1 MLRDDEGIYAS
12 MIKTRKY
19 QNEKPVDTDLFEGQG
34 HKQVAQAIAS
44 VLLSDS
50 SQHIIGIEGNLG
62 SGKSTVISILQQ
74 EIVEKG
80 YHVVTFDADQYHSTL
95 KPALI
100 KSIETELETLIGKKD
115 KYRLGS
121 AVETAL
127 GKRLEYT
134 KNTTS
139 HISFSAIIFAFSLG
153 VSALQLKPS
162 LKFLAE
168 LTKGLPNLDKLS
180 GWLSIAL
187 FASPLLVYVVLRV
200 LGCKTRLGDLVKRN
214 STDTISETIDVNRE
228 VGAIELKEAFGT
240 FSNLIPKEKTLL
252 LVVDNI
258 DRVSPDIARELWSD
272 IEILTSLGSERFR
285 ILLPYSEEHLAK
297 ALEKSAVD
305 ESQSGKE
312 FISKRIPIPF
322 SAPPIVTTGW
332 RSQFEEYW
340 NETLSDITGQ
350 EGVKDLIEIWAQKIT
365 PRYLKSIVNRI
376 GAKIDS
382 CPESNELL
390 SGVSCAAYLM
400 IVRDNKL
407 SINQL
412 LSEPKSD
419 KGIDTIPSDIE
430 RKLKATHKLLL
441 KYGGEKDEWAKQV
454 AALHFQTSFTIAQ
467 SELIAE
473 PIRTALKTYDA
484 NMLVELSSLLGFDVL
499 FRQQLAITNAS
510 DLVKITDYLVQ
521 ADNGLEVAEK
531 YLIDINHEI
540 KHSTTEDYD
549 FDEGLI
555 ESYQNLQ
562 DNGVSVDHKIINE
575 RQKQIIKSI
584 GKIWKVMES
593 LDSSLDPAGAE
604 YKWKDLENAIKQC
617 YALYLVTGTSPYFI
631 NKPTSS
637 FVVNALFPIKE
648 QIKQW
653 NVLKLV
659 QSLATDDLV
668 IAASK
673 RQKLLESEDTI
684 FPVLLEKNCIG
695 ELDDLSRE
703 DFLDDI
709 SIKSIEAD
717 VLITALPFTNQWNE
731 PQNKICYQQLVNGLE
746 SHKRSGS
753 LDETILN
760 AYTALCAA
768 SLVNE
773 LNPTENVKNISRQ
786 QQAAIWLSN
795 TLIGQPD
802 CAQHLT
808 NYLSFC
814 KFDKVLTW
822 CKDDTVGNY
831 LLPHLEELI
840 ANHRITRVNVGHLLA
855 SDYEFLKVNTEKL
868 TQKEI
873 LEWMEAWHSFAK
885 EPLSWNLTA
894 VKDIIQCETSGFL
907 DVLTTYFNNPNVTK
921 EEWLERVEANHPIF
935 NEVAN
940 YFYSQ
945 KCTLENQKSLQ
956 KALKALPDEHHDYD
970 VDLVQILTNL
980 IDGNQKNGI
989 RISLTSTFFKS
1000 DTTLKK
1006 RYRIIKYFGSIIS
1019 MPNINDSGLEIEAI
1033 ALLDD
1038 ALNNGYQNER
1048 NWLLKQPLDGTGWN
1062 ISEWSFDGLTAL
1074 YSVLNDDPDT
1084 KNAKLTKA
1092 VADRVNEH
1100 KDNDKADSAAESFS
1114 N

>member
-1 MLRDDEGIYAS
+1 
-12 MIKTRKY
+12 MISTRKY
-19 QNEKPVDTDLFEGQG
+19 QNEKPVDTDLFDGQG
-34 HKQVAQAIAS
+34 HNQVAQAIAS
-44 VLLSDS
+44 VLVSDS

-74 EIVEKG
+74 DIVDKG
-80 YHVVTFDADQYHSTL
+80 FHVVTFDADQYQSTL
-95 KPALI
+95 KSALI
-100 KSIETELETLIGKKD
+100 QSIETELETLIEKKD
-115 KYRLGS
+115 KYKLAKLGS

-134 KNTTS
+134 KDTTS

-168 LTKGLPNLDKLS
+168 LAKDLPNLDKLS

-187 FASPLLVYVVLRV
+187 FASPVLVYLALRV

-312 FISKRIPIPF
+312 FISKRVPVPF

-340 NETLSDITGQ
+340 SETLPDITGQ

-365 PRYLKSIVNRI
+365 PRSLKSIVNRI

-382 CPESNELL
+382 CPEPNELL

-407 SINQL
+407 SVNQL
-412 LSEPKSD
+412 LSDPKSGKNND
-419 KGIDTIPSDIE
+419 SIPSDIE

-441 KYGGEKDEWAKQV
+441 KYGGKKDEWAKQV

-484 NMLVELSSLLGFDVL
+484 DMLVELSSLLGFDVL
-499 FRQQLAITNAS
+499 FRQQLATTNAS

-521 ADNGLEVAEK
+521 ADNGYEVAEK
-531 YLIDINHEI
+531 YLNDINHEI
-540 KHSTTEDYD
+540 MYSTIEDYD
-549 FDEGLI
+549 FDEDLI
-555 ESYQNLQ
+555 ESYRNLQ
-562 DNGVSVDHKIINE
+562 DNDVSIDYKIINE
-575 RQKQIIKSI
+575 RQKQIIESI
-584 GKIWKVMES
+584 RKIWKVMNS
-593 LDSSLDPAGAE
+593 LDSPSDIEDAE
-604 YKWKDLENAIKQC
+604 YKWGDLEKAIKQC
-617 YALYLVTGTSPYFI
+617 YAFYLVTGKTPHFI
-631 NKPTSS
+631 NKPTHS

-653 NVLKLV
+653 DVLNLL
-659 QSLATDDLV
+659 QSLSTDDLV
-668 IAASK
+668 VAASK
-673 RQKLLESEDTI
+673 RQKLLESENTI
-684 FPVLLEKNCIG
+684 FPVLLEKMRIG
-695 ELDDLSRE
+695 DLYDLRSE
-703 DFLDDI
+703 DLLADI
-709 SIKSIEAD
+709 NINSIEAD
-717 VLITALPFTNQWNE
+717 VLTTMLPFTNQWNE
-731 PQNKICYQQLVNGLE
+731 PQNRACYQQLVNELE

-753 LDETILN
+753 LDDSTLN
-760 AYTALCAA
+760 AFVALCAA

-773 LNPTENVKNISRQ
+773 LNPTENVTIRHQNGHSHP
-786 QQAAIWLSN
+786 QQAAGWLS
-795 TLIGQPD
+795 TKLKEQPD
-802 CAQHLT
+802 FSQHLT
-808 NYLSFC
+808 DYLSFC
-814 KFDKVLTW
+814 KFEKVLTW
-822 CKDDTVGNY
+822 CKDSAVGSY

-840 ANHRITRVNVGHLLA
+840 DNRRINRMNVNSLLTD
-855 SDYEFLKVNTEKL
+855 DYVFLKDNTENL
-868 TQKEI
+868 TPKEI
-873 LEWMEAWHSFAK
+873 LNWMEGWHTRAK
-885 EPLSWNLTA
+885 NPLKWNQT
-894 VKDIIQCETSGFL
+894 VVEDIIQCESLGFL
-907 DVLTTYFNNPNVTK
+907 SVLTEYFDDPNVTK
-921 EEWLERVEANHPIF
+921 EEWLKRIKVDHPVF
-935 NEVAN
+935 NEVAYYLHSKN
-940 YFYSQ
+940 YILECQ
-945 KCTLENQKSLQ
+945 KPLQ
-956 KALKALPDEHHDYD
+956 QALKVLPEEHHSYNIE
-970 VDLVQILTNL
+970 LVKVLTHL
-980 IDGNQKNGI
+980 IDGKQRNGM
-989 RISLTSTFFKS
+989 RISLMSAFFKTNTS
-1000 DTTLKK
+1000 LEK
-1006 RYRIIKYFGSIIS
+1006 RYRIIRYFGSIIS
-1019 MPNINDSGLEIEAI
+1019 IPTINDSVLEMEAI

-1038 ALNNGYQNER
+1038 SVNNGHIDER
-1048 NWLLKQPLDGTGWN
+1048 NWLLAQPLGGTGWN
-1062 ISEWSFDGLTAL
+1062 ISEWSLDGLTAL
-1074 YSVLNDDPDT
+1074 YNVLSDDTDT
-1084 KNAKLTKA
+1084 AKENLTKA
-1092 VADRVNEH
+1092 VADRVNEL
-1100 KDNDKADSAAESFS
+1100 KDNDKTDSAA
-1114 N
+1114 

>member
-1 MLRDDEGIYAS
+1 
-12 MIKTRKY
+12 MITTRKY

-100 KSIETELETLIGKKD
+100 QSIETELETLIGKKD
-115 KYRLGS
+115 KYKLAKLGS

-134 KNTTS
+134 KDTTS

-168 LTKGLPNLDKLS
+168 LAKGLPNLDKLS

-187 FASPLLVYVVLRV
+187 FVSPLLVYVVLRV

-340 NETLSDITGQ
+340 NETLPDITGQ

-407 SINQL
+407 SVNQL

-441 KYGGEKDEWAKQV
+441 KYGGKKDEWAKQV

-484 NMLVELSSLLGFDVL
+484 DMLVELSSLLGFDVL
-499 FRQQLAITNAS
+499 FRQQLATTNVS

-540 KHSTTEDYD
+540 KYSTTEDYD
-549 FDEGLI
+549 FDEDLI
-555 ESYQNLQ
+555 DSYRNLQ
-562 DNGVSVDHKIINE
+562 DNDVSIDHKIINE

-584 GKIWKVMES
+584 EKIWKVMES
-593 LDSSLDPAGAE
+593 LDSLSDTEDAE
-604 YKWKDLENAIKQC
+604 YKWEDLENAIKQC
-617 YALYLVTGTSPYFI
+617 YAFYLVTSTSPHFI

-648 QIKQW
+648 QIKKW

-673 RQKLLESEDTI
+673 RQKLLESEDSI
-684 FPVLLEKNCIG
+684 FPVLLEKNRIG
-695 ELDDLSRE
+695 ELRDLSME
-703 DFLDDI
+703 DLLADI
-709 SIKSIEAD
+709 NISSIEAD
-717 VLITALPFTNQWNE
+717 ALINVLPFTNQWNE
-731 PQNKICYQQLVNGLE
+731 PQNKACYQQLVNGLE
-746 SHKRSGS
+746 NHKRTGS
-753 LDETILN
+753 LDETTLN

-773 LNPTENVKNISRQ
+773 LNPTENVTSRNTNGQ
-786 QQAAIWLSN
+786 NHPQQAA
-795 TLIGQPD
+795 
-802 CAQHLT
+802 
-808 NYLSFC
+808 
-814 KFDKVLTW
+814 
-822 CKDDTVGNY
+822 
-831 LLPHLEELI
+831 
-840 ANHRITRVNVGHLLA
+840 R
-855 SDYEFLKVNTEKL
+855 
-868 TQKEI
+868 
-873 LEWMEAWHSFAK
+873 
-885 EPLSWNLTA
+885 
-894 VKDIIQCETSGFL
+894 
-907 DVLTTYFNNPNVTK
+907 
-921 EEWLERVEANHPIF
+921 
-935 NEVAN
+935 
-940 YFYSQ
+940 
-945 KCTLENQKSLQ
+945 
-956 KALKALPDEHHDYD
+956 
-970 VDLVQILTNL
+970 
-980 IDGNQKNGI
+980 
-989 RISLTSTFFKS
+989 
-1000 DTTLKK
+1000 
-1006 RYRIIKYFGSIIS
+1006 
-1019 MPNINDSGLEIEAI
+1019 
-1033 ALLDD
+1033 
-1038 ALNNGYQNER
+1038 
-1048 NWLLKQPLDGTGWN
+1048 
-1062 ISEWSFDGLTAL
+1062 
-1074 YSVLNDDPDT
+1074 
-1084 KNAKLTKA
+1084 
-1092 VADRVNEH
+1092 
-1100 KDNDKADSAAESFS
+1100 
-1114 N
+1114 

>member
-1 MLRDDEGIYAS
+1 
-12 MIKTRKY
+12 MIKIRKY

-34 HKQVAQAIAS
+34 HKQVAQAIVG

-80 YHVVTFDADQYHSTL
+80 YHVVTFDADQYHNAL

-100 KSIETELETLIGKKD
+100 QSIETELETLIGKKD
-115 KYRLGS
+115 KYQLAKLES

-134 KNTTS
+134 KDTTS

-162 LKFLAE
+162 LKFLVE
-168 LTKGLPNLDKLS
+168 LAKRVPNLDKLS

-187 FASPLLVYVVLRV
+187 FVSPLLVYIVLRV
-200 LGCKTRLGDLVKRN
+200 FGCKARLGDLVKRN

-340 NETLSDITGQ
+340 NETLPDITGQ

-376 GAKIDS
+376 GAKMDS

-390 SGVSCAAYLM
+390 SGVACAAYLM
-400 IVRDNKL
+400 IVKDNKL
-407 SINQL
+407 SVNQL
-412 LSEPKSD
+412 LSDPKSD
-419 KGIDTIPSDIE
+419 TGIDAISSDIE
-430 RKLKATHKLLL
+430 RKLKATYKLLL
-441 KYGGEKDEWAKQV
+441 KYGGTKDEWAKQV

-484 NMLVELSSLLGFDVL
+484 DMLVELSSLLGFDVL
-499 FRQQLAITNAS
+499 FRQQLATTKAS
-510 DLVKITDYLVQ
+510 DLVKITDYLVR
-521 ADNGLEVAEK
+521 ADNGLKVAEK
-531 YLIDINHEI
+531 YLNDINHEI
-540 KHSTTEDYD
+540 KHSTTEGYD
-549 FDEGLI
+549 FDEDLI
-555 ESYQNLQ
+555 DSYRNLQ

-584 GKIWKVMES
+584 EKIWMVMES
-593 LDSSLDPAGAE
+593 LDSSSDIEGTE
-604 YKWKDLENAIKQC
+604 DKWEDLENTIKQC
-617 YALYLVTGTSPYFI
+617 YALYLVTGTSPHFI
-631 NKPTSS
+631 TEPTPS

-653 NVLKLV
+653 NVPKLV
-659 QSLATDDLV
+659 QSLTTSDLV

-673 RQKLLESEDTI
+673 RQRLLESEDTI
-684 FPVLLEKNCIG
+684 FPVLLEKNRIG
-695 ELDDLSRE
+695 ELSDLSIGE
-703 DFLDDI
+703 LLADI
-709 SIKSIEAD
+709 KIDSIKAD
-717 VLITALPFTNQWNE
+717 TLITVLPFTNQWNE
-731 PQNKICYQQLVNGLE
+731 PQNKACYQQLINGLE
-746 SHKRSGS
+746 RHKGSGS
-753 LDETILN
+753 LDETKLS

-773 LNPTENVKNISRQ
+773 LNPTENVNVRNSNGQNHRLR
-786 QQAAIWLSN
+786 AAGWLSN
-795 TLIGQPD
+795 TLNGQQNF
-802 CAQHLT
+802 AQHLT

-814 KFDKVLTW
+814 RFNKVLTW
-822 CKDDTVGNY
+822 CKDNTVGNY

-840 ANHRITRVNVGHLLA
+840 TNHRINRMNVGHLLIN
-855 SDYEFLKVNTEKL
+855 DYEFLKDSTENL
-868 TQKEI
+868 TPKKI
-873 LEWMEAWHSFAK
+873 LEWMEGWHSYAK
-885 EPLSWNLTA
+885 DPLSWSLT
-894 VKDIIQCETSGFL
+894 VVEDIIQYESSAFL
-907 DVLTTYFNNPNVTK
+907 SVLTEYFDNPNVTK
-921 EEWLERVEANHPIF
+921 EEWLERVKANHPIF
-935 NEVAN
+935 NEIAN
-940 YFYSQ
+940 YHHSQ
-945 KCTLENQKSLQ
+945 KCILEYQKPLQ
-956 KALKALPDEHHDYD
+956 QALKALPDEPHDYD
-970 VDLVQILTNL
+970 VELVKTLTCL
-980 IDGNQKNGI
+980 IEGQQKNGI

-1000 DTTLKK
+1000 NTTLEK
-1006 RYRIIKYFGSIIS
+1006 RYRIIRYFGSIIS
-1019 MPNINDSGLEIEAI
+1019 MPDINDSGLEVEVI
-1033 ALLDD
+1033 ALLED
-1038 ALNNGYQNER
+1038 AINKGYEDER
-1048 NWLLKQPLDGTGWN
+1048 NWLLTQPLNGSGWN
-1062 ISEWSFDGLTAL
+1062 ISEWSLDGLTAL
-1074 YSVLNDDPDT
+1074 YNVVNDDSYT
-1084 KNAKLTKA
+1084 KNETLTQA
-1092 VADRVNEH
+1092 VADRLNEY
-1100 KDNDKADSAAESFS
+1100 KDKADSAA
-1114 N
+1114 

>member
-1 MLRDDEGIYAS
+1 
-12 MIKTRKY
+12 MITTRKY
-19 QNEKPVDTDLFEGQG
+19 QNEKPVDTDLFDGQG

-74 EIVEKG
+74 DIVDKG
-80 YHVVTFDADQYHSTL
+80 FHVVTFDADQYQSTL
-95 KPALI
+95 KSALI
-100 KSIETELETLIGKKD
+100 LNIETELETLIGKKD
-115 KYRLGS
+115 KYKLAKLGS

-134 KNTTS
+134 KDTTS

-162 LKFLAE
+162 LKFLVEFA
-168 LTKGLPNLDKLS
+168 KGLPNLDKLS

-187 FASPLLVYVVLRV
+187 FASPILVYLVLRV

-240 FSNLIPKEKTLL
+240 FSNLIPEEKILL

-258 DRVSPDIARELWSD
+258 DRVSPNIARELWSD

-312 FISKRIPIPF
+312 FISKRIPVPF

-340 NETLSDITGQ
+340 NETLPDITGQ
-350 EGVKDLIEIWAQKIT
+350 EGVKDLIEIWTKKIT

-400 IVRDNKL
+400 IVRDNKF

-412 LSEPKSD
+412 ISDPKNG
-419 KGIDTIPSDIE
+419 KHTDTISHDIE

-441 KYGGEKDEWAKQV
+441 KYGGNKDEWAKQV
-454 AALHFQTSFTIAQ
+454 AALHFQTSFAIAQ

-484 NMLVELSSLLGFDVL
+484 DMLVKLSSLLGFDVL
-499 FRQQLAITNAS
+499 FRQQLATTNAS

-521 ADNGLEVAEK
+521 VDNGNEVAEK
-531 YLIDINHEI
+531 YLSDINHEI
-540 KHSTTEDYD
+540 KHSTIEDYD
-549 FDEGLI
+549 FDKDLI

-562 DNGVSVDHKIINE
+562 DNNINIDYKIINE

-584 GKIWKVMES
+584 RKIWKVMKS
-593 LDSSLDPAGAE
+593 LDSPSDMEDAE
-604 YKWKDLENAIKQC
+604 YKWEDLEKAIKQC
-617 YALYLVTGTSPYFI
+617 YAFYLVTGTSPYFI

-653 NVLKLV
+653 NVLKLI
-659 QSLATDDLV
+659 QSLATNDLV

-673 RQKLLESEDTI
+673 RQKLLETEGTI
-684 FPVLLEKNCIG
+684 FPVLLEKKCIG
-695 ELDDLSRE
+695 ELDDLSPE
-703 DFLDDI
+703 DYLDDI
-709 SIKSIEAD
+709 NINSIEAD
-717 VLITALPFTNQWNE
+717 VLITVLPFTNQWNE
-731 PQNKICYQQLVNGLE
+731 PQNKACYQQLVNKLE
-746 SHKRSGS
+746 SHKRSDF
-753 LDETILN
+753 LDEATLN
-760 AYTALCAA
+760 AFTALCAA
-768 SLVNE
+768 SLVND
-773 LNPTENVKNISRQ
+773 LNPTENVTVRHQNGQNHPLLAVK
-786 QQAAIWLSN
+786 WLSN
-795 TLIGQPD
+795 KLDEQPNFT
-802 CAQHLT
+802 QHLT
-808 NYLSFC
+808 DYLSFC
-814 KFDKVLTW
+814 KLDKVLTW
-822 CKDDTVGNY
+822 CKNSVVGSY

-840 ANHRITRVNVGHLLA
+840 KNHRINRMNISSLLT
-855 SDYEFLKVNTEKL
+855 DNYVFLKDNTENL
-868 TQKEI
+868 TPKEI
-873 LEWMEAWHSFAK
+873 LNWMESWHTYAK
-885 EPLSWNLTA
+885 NPLNWNQTA
-894 VKDIIQCETSGFL
+894 VEDIIQYKSLGFL
-907 DVLTTYFNNPNVTK
+907 SVLTEYFDNPNVTK
-921 EEWLERVEANHPIF
+921 EEWLERVKTNHPIF
-935 NEVAN
+935 KEIAN
-940 YFYSQ
+940 YLHSQ
-945 KCTLENQKSLQ
+945 KCILEYQKPLQ
-956 KALKALPDEHHDYD
+956 QALKAIPDEHHDYNIELIK
-970 VDLVQILTNL
+970 VLTVL
-980 IDGNQKNGI
+980 IDGNQKNGM
-989 RISLTSTFFKS
+989 RISLMSTFFKS
-1000 DTTLKK
+1000 NTTIEK
-1006 RYRIIKYFGSIIS
+1006 RYRIIRYFGSIIS
-1019 MPNINDSGLEIEAI
+1019 MPNINDSELEMEAI
-1033 ALLDD
+1033 AFLDD
-1038 ALNNGYQNER
+1038 SINNGYQDEKE
-1048 NWLLKQPLDGTGWN
+1048 WLLMQPLDRTGWN
-1062 ISEWSFDGLTAL
+1062 ISEWSLDNLKAL
-1074 YSVLNDDPDT
+1074 SSVLNDDPET
-1084 KNAKLTKA
+1084 KNDKLTKA
-1092 VADRVNEH
+1092 VAERLNEYE
-1100 KDNDKADSAAESFS
+1100 DNDKTDSAA
-1114 N
+1114 

>member
-1 MLRDDEGIYAS
+1 MLRYDEGIYAS
-12 MIKTRKY
+12 MITTRKY

-100 KSIETELETLIGKKD
+100 QSIETELETLIGKKD
-115 KYRLGS
+115 KYKLAKLGS

-134 KNTTS
+134 KDTTS

-168 LTKGLPNLDKLS
+168 LAKGLPNLDKLS

-187 FASPLLVYVVLRV
+187 FVSPLLVYVVLRV

-340 NETLSDITGQ
+340 NETLPDITGQ

-407 SINQL
+407 SVNQL

-441 KYGGEKDEWAKQV
+441 KYGGKKDEWAKQV

-484 NMLVELSSLLGFDVL
+484 DMLVELSSLLGFDVL
-499 FRQQLAITNAS
+499 FRQQLATTNVS

-540 KHSTTEDYD
+540 KYSTTEDYD
-549 FDEGLI
+549 FDEDLI
-555 ESYQNLQ
+555 DSYRNLQ
-562 DNGVSVDHKIINE
+562 DNDVSIDHKIINE

-584 GKIWKVMES
+584 EKIWKVMES
-593 LDSSLDPAGAE
+593 LDSLSDTEDAE
-604 YKWKDLENAIKQC
+604 YKWEDLENAIKQC
-617 YALYLVTGTSPYFI
+617 YAFYLVTSTSPHFI

-648 QIKQW
+648 QIKKW

-673 RQKLLESEDTI
+673 RQKLLESEDSI
-684 FPVLLEKNCIG
+684 FPVLLEKNRIG
-695 ELDDLSRE
+695 ELRDLSME
-703 DFLDDI
+703 DLLADI
-709 SIKSIEAD
+709 NISSIEAD
-717 VLITALPFTNQWNE
+717 ALINVLPFTNQWNE
-731 PQNKICYQQLVNGLE
+731 PQNKACYQQLVNGLE
-746 SHKRSGS
+746 NHKRTGS
-753 LDETILN
+753 LDETTLN

-773 LNPTENVKNISRQ
+773 LNPTENVTSRNTNGQ
-786 QQAAIWLSN
+786 NHPQQAA
-795 TLIGQPD
+795 
-802 CAQHLT
+802 
-808 NYLSFC
+808 
-814 KFDKVLTW
+814 
-822 CKDDTVGNY
+822 
-831 LLPHLEELI
+831 
-840 ANHRITRVNVGHLLA
+840 R
-855 SDYEFLKVNTEKL
+855 
-868 TQKEI
+868 
-873 LEWMEAWHSFAK
+873 
-885 EPLSWNLTA
+885 
-894 VKDIIQCETSGFL
+894 
-907 DVLTTYFNNPNVTK
+907 
-921 EEWLERVEANHPIF
+921 
-935 NEVAN
+935 
-940 YFYSQ
+940 
-945 KCTLENQKSLQ
+945 
-956 KALKALPDEHHDYD
+956 
-970 VDLVQILTNL
+970 
-980 IDGNQKNGI
+980 
-989 RISLTSTFFKS
+989 
-1000 DTTLKK
+1000 
-1006 RYRIIKYFGSIIS
+1006 
-1019 MPNINDSGLEIEAI
+1019 
-1033 ALLDD
+1033 
-1038 ALNNGYQNER
+1038 
-1048 NWLLKQPLDGTGWN
+1048 
-1062 ISEWSFDGLTAL
+1062 
-1074 YSVLNDDPDT
+1074 
-1084 KNAKLTKA
+1084 
-1092 VADRVNEH
+1092 
-1100 KDNDKADSAAESFS
+1100 
-1114 N
+1114 